1 MNHIGKRLNAASKAR
16 GLTQDQ
22 LAAQMNVSRSTISHW
37 ENDQAEPDLDSLRR
51 LSALLGENLLDGA
64 REDVSGEVQ
73 GALERVQN
81 ALGGMHEALAEA
93 SAAQS
98 AQEAPAPD
106 ASPKPSGR
114 RRWMLLCLAA
124 AVLIGALCLIFLWPE
139 RQKAQVTVEPLQ
151 PSASLLGPEQ
161 LAKESPGWRFTFS
174 VRNESDVPFRPEKA
188 TVLFYTADGRID
200 DELQMTYDEIRP
212 FMDSDDLTQADT
224 PLHLSFGAELRDPPQ
239 ARAECVVRGRDAN
252 GHELEFSGS
261 VALAQ
266 FAVPTATPV
275 PDGAA
280 FDWYVQAYA
289 AQTMVEGQAFV
300 DVHADQNPI
309 LPQDEDGTPFWFY
322 SIELHEINGVDF
334 TLEYMDE
341 FHFAEGSLVQHFVYT
356 AEDLGLGEGVIP
368 AGGTASYS
376 GGFPVQPFDGI
387 GLIAHGRDANGHES
401 AFYGYAVFAE

>member
-1 MNHIGKRLNAASKAR
+1 MNHIGKRLNAARKAR

-73 GALERVQN
+73 GALEAVHS
-81 ALGGMHEALAEA
+81 ALGDMHEALAEV
-93 SAAQS
+93 S
-98 AQEAPAPD
+98 EAPALD
-106 ASPKPSGR
+106 APSGPSKGR
-114 RRWMLLCLAA
+114 RRMLLCLAA
-124 AVLIGALCLIFLWPE
+124 VAVTAALCLIFLWPE
-139 RQKAQVTVEPLQ
+139 RQKAQVSVRPLQ
-151 PSASLLGPEQ
+151 PSASLLSPEQ
-161 LAKESPGWRFTFS
+161 LEKESPGWRFTFS

-200 DELQMTYDEIRP
+200 DKLQMTYDEIRP

-252 GHELEFSGS
+252 DHELEFSGS

-266 FAVPTATPV
+266 FAVPIATPV
-275 PDGAA
+275 PDGAT

-309 LPQDEDGTPFWFY
+309 LPQDEDGMPFWLY

-356 AEDLGLGEGVIP
+356 AEDLGLDGGVLP
-368 AGGTASYS
+368 ANGLLAYS

-387 GLIAHGRDANGHES
+387 GLIAHGRDANGHEL
-401 AFYGYAVFAE
+401 AFYGYAVFDE